1 MRKIFYL
8 FIASLFFISL
18 TGNAFAKNFFGKS
31 SIIKETK
38 APTEP
43 SKIQQQNPL
52 PTGFDSAEEIYFKQR
67 IDLSN
72 LVSISDIDSS
82 LKPRFFKLKLDNTKQ
97 YTLINLETMTEL
109 QTQKTSYTWKNL
121 KSAYGY
127 KFSFELI
134 KYPSAYL
141 FIKIEPFAK
150 EEKDIPYT
158 FVSFNTYQSDITI
171 EAISYCDNPYTGFI
185 KNILKVKK

>member
-72 LVSISDIDSS
+72 LVSIS
-82 LKPRFFKLKLDNTKQ
+82 DNTKQ